1 MCVYLK
7 GKHGTLDMAGLKSS
21 GLPSKRIERIT
32 RDVEHR
38 RFMYRMYFTKIKQS
52 DMIRCERVNGNAHQ
66 SSTGIQPG
74 EVTTLP
80 VHFDNHRVAIENEM
94 EENTRISWDDTADV
108 CYDGNIASIS
118 RLALYNS
125 GTSLSSHTVQM
136 TRGSIYQQSNS
147 NNIAVR
153 GGRPLAS
160 ILVIGMTFGTAAF
173 AAVRSKLKAVR
184 ECTSC
189 QGYGVQ
195 RCKLCS
201 GKGTIDWE
209 GKMAHRE
216 PCPMCLGRRLIK
228 CTVCGGGI
236 LFSRSLFIHKANKG
250 EDALMETLQTLT
262 TPSMRLFG
270 SKTSDIQQEARLAES
285 DEYSKEILSD

>member
-1 MCVYLK
+1 MCIYLT
-7 GKHGTLDMAGLKSS
+7 GKHERLDMAGLKSS
-21 GLPSKRIERIT
+21 GLPSKRIDRIT
-32 RDVEHR
+32 RGLER
-38 RFMYRMYFTKIKQS
+38 RRYLYRMYFTKIKQS
-52 DMIRCERVNGNAHQ
+52 DMLKCESLQWNAQQ
-66 SSTGIQPG
+66 SLEGRQAG
-74 EVTTLP
+74 EVTTLL
-80 VHFDNHRVAIENEM
+80 VHFDNHSVTVENEM
-94 EENTRISWDDTADV
+94 KENTRISWDDTADAL
-108 CYDGNIASIS
+108 YDSNMASIS
-118 RLALYNS
+118 RVAMYNS
-125 GTSLSSHTVQM
+125 GTNLSSHTVQM
-136 TRGSIYQQSNS
+136 ARGSIYQQSNS
-147 NNIAVR
+147 NNIALR
-153 GGRPLAS
+153 GGRPLAT
-160 ILVIGMTFGTAAF
+160 ILVISMTFGTAAF
-173 AAVRSKLKAVR
+173 AAIRSKLKAVR

-228 CTVCGGGI
+228 CTICGGGI

-270 SKTSDIQQEARLAES
+270 SKTPDIQQEARLAES

>member
-1 MCVYLK
+1 
-7 GKHGTLDMAGLKSS
+7 MAGLKSS
-21 GLPSKRIERIT
+21 GLPGKRIYRIIRGLERR
-32 RDVEHR
+32 RDL
-38 RFMYRMYFTKIKQS
+38 YRMYFTKIKQS
-52 DMIRCERVNGNAHQ
+52 DTIRCESLQ
-66 SSTGIQPG
+66 SSAQQSLEGRQPA
-74 EVTTLP
+74 EVTSLP
-80 VHFDNHRVAIENEM
+80 VHFDNHRVTVETEM
-94 EENTRISWDDTADV
+94 KENTRISWNDTADV

-118 RLALYNS
+118 RLAMYNS
-125 GTSLSSHTVQM
+125 GTTLGSHTVQM
-136 TRGSIYQQSNS
+136 TRGAIYQQSNS
-147 NNIAVR
+147 NNIVGR

-160 ILVIGMTFGTAAF
+160 ILVIGMTLGTAAF

-228 CTVCGGGI
+228 CTICGGGI

-270 SKTSDIQQEARLAES
+270 SKTPDIQQEARLAES